1 MDTGLLQTT
10 LGAGLASQIR
20 PRKVLT
26 MGWIADQ
33 FESRAASQST
43 ENPDESNAQGFEV
56 KADDTWT
63 KLMEGFRQDV
73 EEFQRLNGDAEFKQL
88 SDLSC
93 RISNSAA
100 HVAALVTADMSAQT
114 IHYTYEPEDAD
125 TAVPEGGVLSLRP
138 SEHWVELYSAD
149 QRLTS
154 DQARQLILEP
164 LLFPKAA
171 VSADEDTAA

>member
-1 MDTGLLQTT
+1 
-10 LGAGLASQIR
+10 
-20 PRKVLT
+20 

-33 FESRAASQST
+33 FESPAASQANENSGEST
-43 ENPDESNAQGFEV
+43 AEASFEV

-63 KLMEGFRQDV
+63 KLVDGFRQDV
-73 EEFQRLNGDAEFKQL
+73 EEFQRLNGQAEFKQL

-93 RISNSAA
+93 RISNPRA
-100 HVAALVTADMSAQT
+100 HVAALVNVDMSAQT
-114 IHYTYEPEDAD
+114 IQYTYEPEDAD

-138 SEHWVELYSAD
+138 CEHWVELYSAD

-164 LLFPKAA
+164 LLFPNAETKADR
-171 VSADEDTAA
+171 ADEDTAA

>member
-1 MDTGLLQTT
+1 
-10 LGAGLASQIR
+10 
-20 PRKVLT
+20 

-33 FESRAASQST
+33 FESRAAAQSNEDSGEPT
-43 ENPDESNAQGFEV
+43 AEGSFEV
-56 KADDTWT
+56 KAEDTWT
-63 KLMEGFRQDV
+63 KLVDGFRQDV

-93 RISNSAA
+93 RISNPSA
-100 HVAALVTADMSAQT
+100 HVAALVSADMSAQT
-114 IHYTYEPEDAD
+114 IQYTYEPEDAD

-138 SEHWVELYSAD
+138 CEHWVELYSAD

-171 VSADEDTAA
+171 AKADEDTAA

>member
-1 MDTGLLQTT
+1 
-10 LGAGLASQIR
+10 
-20 PRKVLT
+20 

-33 FESRAASQST
+33 FESRAASQSN
-43 ENPDESNAQGFEV
+43 ENPDEPNSDASFEM
-56 KADDTWT
+56 KAEDTWT

-93 RISNSAA
+93 RISNPRA

-114 IHYTYEPEDAD
+114 IQYSYEPEDGD

-138 SEHWVELYSAD
+138 SEHWVEIYSAD

-164 LLFPKAA
+164 LLFPKATTKA
-171 VSADEDTAA
+171 EEDTAA

>member
-1 MDTGLLQTT
+1 
-10 LGAGLASQIR
+10 
-20 PRKVLT
+20 

-33 FESRAASQST
+33 FESRAASQPT

-56 KADDTWT
+56 KAEDTWT

-114 IHYTYEPEDAD
+114 IQYTYEPEDAD

-164 LLFPKAA
+164 LLFPKATA
-171 VSADEDTAA
+171 SADEDTAA